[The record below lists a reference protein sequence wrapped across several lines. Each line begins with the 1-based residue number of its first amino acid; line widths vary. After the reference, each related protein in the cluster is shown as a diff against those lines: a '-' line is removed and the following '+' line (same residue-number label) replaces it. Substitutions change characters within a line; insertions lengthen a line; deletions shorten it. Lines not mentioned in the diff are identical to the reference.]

1 MTVDKFKMYILLFLS
16 FHLSSLLYGQG
27 DVINEAKLAI
37 KAGSSKE
44 LIKYFNESV
53 ELGIDGENVNYSKT
67 QAEFVLKDFFK
78 KYPPTDCV
86 YIHQGSSPEG
96 SKYAIGKYTY
106 ANGSFRIFMLIK
118 QVRGNYVID
127 RLDFGEE

>member
-1 MTVDKFKMYILLFLS
+1 MSVERIKMFLLIILS
-16 FHLSSLLYGQG
+16 FQISTIALGQG
-27 DVINEAKLAI
+27 DIVNEAKLAI

-44 LIKYFNESV
+44 LTKYLNDNV
-53 ELGIDGENVNYSKT
+53 ELGIDGENANYSKT

-78 KYPPTDCV
+78 KYPPTDCQ

-96 SKYAIGKYTY
+96 SKYAIGKYSFS
-106 ANGSFRIFMLIK
+106 NGSFRLFMLVK
-118 QVRGNYVID
+118 QVKGAYVID

>member
-1 MTVDKFKMYILLFLS
+1 MSVDKIKIFILIIVGLNFSS
-16 FHLSSLLYGQG
+16 FLYGQG

-44 LIKYFNESV
+44 LTKYFNESV
-53 ELGIDGENVNYSKT
+53 ELGIDGENMNYSKT

-78 KYPPTDCV
+78 KYPPTDLV

-96 SKYAIGKYTY
+96 SKYAIGKYSHSGGT
-106 ANGSFRIFMLIK
+106 FRLFMLVK
-118 QVRGNYVID
+118 QVKGVYVID

>member
-1 MTVDKFKMYILLFLS
+1 MSVYKIKVFFLLVIGMHISS
-16 FHLSSLLYGQG
+16 FLYGQG
-27 DVINEAKLAI
+27 DIINDAKLAI

-53 ELGIDGENVNYSKT
+53 ELGIDGENMNYSKT

-78 KYPPTDCV
+78 KYPPSDCV
-86 YIHQGSSPEG
+86 YIHQGASPEG
-96 SKYAIGKYTY
+96 SKYAIGKYTH
-106 ANGSFRIFMLIK
+106 AGGTFRLFMLVK
-118 QVRGNYVID
+118 QVKGAYVID

>member
-1 MTVDKFKMYILLFLS
+1 VNNLKIFIILLFALHIS
-16 FHLSSLLYGQG
+16 FFSFSQG
-27 DVINEAKLAI
+27 DIINEAKHAI

-44 LIKYFNESV
+44 LIKFFNESV

-67 QAEFVLKDFFK
+67 QAEFVLKDFFR

-96 SKYAIGKYTY
+96 SKYAIGKYSHSS
-106 ANGSFRIFMLIK
+106 GSFRLFMLVKQIK
-118 QVRGNYVID
+118 GVYVID
-127 RLDFGEE
+127 RLDFGED